1 LRKTAIHTEK
11 RRGRFERVSQ
21 RPAILSP
28 FAKSPLPKQ
37 ALLASKEGPLLYWEG
52 SLTGARMSPRLKKTV
67 VVVSLLVVAY
77 ALTGRMLMGRS
88 STEDK
93 TFRALTVYS
102 EVLEH
107 IQRDYVDEPNI
118 PAVTNGALH
127 GLLDSLDPQSAY
139 LSPLEYKD
147 YKEKTANNPGG
158 EAGMALTRRFGYIGV
173 ISVLPDSPAAKA
185 GLRIGDILEK
195 IGGFTSGQMAIDQA
209 QLLLKGAPG
218 TVVKLSAIRRGK
230 AEPQEMD
237 ITLAKL
243 APPKLVED
251 KLQGDIAYLHVPEFT
266 AGTTGQIKEALARM
280 QQKGAKKLILDLRDC
295 ALGDEA
301 EGISTA
307 QLFVPS
313 GTITTLKGQTVAPVV
328 YSADPAKVAWSL
340 PVAVLIGNGTA
351 GPAEIV
357 ASAIADNKRGDT
369 VGERTYG
376 IASQQ
381 KLIEM
386 DNGSALILTTALYYT
401 PGGKNIPA
409 EGIAPTEEIHPS
421 MDSLMAAND
430 LTAPTP
436 LPSASPDDPDMKKAI
451 EILES
456 GAAPGLKKAA

>member
-1 LRKTAIHTEK
+1 
-11 RRGRFERVSQ
+11 
-21 RPAILSP
+21 
-28 FAKSPLPKQ
+28 
-37 ALLASKEGPLLYWEG
+37 
-52 SLTGARMSPRLKKTV
+52 MSPRLKKIV
-67 VVVSLLVVAY
+67 VVVSVLIVAY
-77 ALTGRMLMGRS
+77 AATGRMLMGRS
-88 STEDK
+88 SNEDK
-93 TFRALTVYS
+93 AFRALTVYS

-147 YKEKTANNPGG
+147 YKEKSASPASG

-195 IGGFTSGQMAIDQA
+195 IAGFTTSQMAIDQA
-209 QLLLKGAPG
+209 QLLLKGNPG
-218 TVVKLSAIRRGK
+218 TTVKISAIRRGK
-230 AEPQEMD
+230 AEPQDID

-251 KLQGDIAYLHVPEFT
+251 RVAGDIAYLHVPQFN
-266 AGTTGQIKEALARM
+266 AGTTAQIKDALAQF

-295 ALGDEA
+295 ALGEEA

-307 QLFVPS
+307 QLFVQS

-357 ASAIADNKRGDT
+357 ASAIADNKRGET
-369 VGERTYG
+369 IGERTYG

-386 DNGSALILTTALYYT
+386 DNGSALILTTALYYS

-409 EGIAPTEEIHPS
+409 EGIAPTQEVHLSI
-421 MDSLMAAND
+421 DALMAMND
-430 LTAPTP
+430 VLAPTP
-436 LPSASPDDPDMKKAI
+436 PPSASTDDADMKKAI
-451 EILES
+451 EILQS
-456 GAAPGLKKAA
+456 GAAPVKKAA